1 MAEKRLGWQLLAA
14 GTQSTA
20 EHDDP

>member
-1 MAEKRLGWQLLAA
+1 MAETRLGWQLLAA